1 VGRGHREL
9 TKITHGTGR
18 GDRGGGAEEEGS
30 GRKLKKR
37 STTRGV
43 KTPRTNLGRV
53 ASREPRREE
62 EAARAKQA
70 SCERRKHTGAGSGS
84 THALLLPAAAIPLFQ
99 LPPLPAARAR
109 EEETRRGGERA
120 CSPAAAG
127 GSAGERRGELD
138 ANSRPRDLTP
148 RRLLSDRARGGG
160 GGLRFSAPGTPR

>member
-1 VGRGHREL
+1 MRDCTSRAGAARVGRGHREL

-70 SCERRKHTGAGSGS
+70 SKQAVSVESIPEQEAGAR
-84 THALLLPAAAIPLFQ
+84 TR
-99 LPPLPAARAR
+99 ARA
-109 EEETRRGGERA
+109 
-120 CSPAAAG
+120 SPPCCRNPPV
-127 GSAGERRGELD
+127 SAPSSP
-138 ANSRPRDLTP
+138 SRT
-148 RRLLSDRARGGG
+148 RARGGNEERRRASMLPG
-160 GGLRFSAPGTPR
+160 GGGRICRRAARGARR

>member
-70 SCERRKHTGAGSGS
+70 SKQAVSVESIPEQEAGARTRFSSLLPQSPCFSSLLSQPHARARRKRGEEASEHAPRRRRADLPESGAGSS
-84 THALLLPAAAIPLFQ
+84 TL
-99 LPPLPAARAR
+99 
-109 EEETRRGGERA
+109 TRGRGI
-120 CSPAAAG
+120 
-127 GSAGERRGELD
+127 
-138 ANSRPRDLTP
+138 
-148 RRLLSDRARGGG
+148 
-160 GGLRFSAPGTPR
+160 

>member
-1 VGRGHREL
+1 VRDCTSRAGAAGVGRGHREL

-84 THALLLPAAAIPLFQ
+84 THARTRFSSLLPQSPCFSSLLSQ
-99 LPPLPAARAR
+99 PHARAR
-109 EEETRRGGERA
+109 RK
-120 CSPAAAG
+120 
-127 GSAGERRGELD
+127 RGEE
-138 ANSRPRDLTP
+138 ASEHAP
-148 RRLLSDRARGGG
+148 RRRRADLPESGAGSSTLTRGRGI
-160 GGLRFSAPGTPR
+160 